1 MAAWI
6 RCLPP
11 KMADI
16 LNLALIQT
24 NTPATQEAALAHVRP
39 LILQA
44 AAGGAQLILLPECA
58 NLMEAR
64 KEQKAQVV
72 TTEAGDTFI
81 GGIRELARQ
90 LRVEILIGSAI
101 VRCDIDDRPRS
112 GSDSATKNANR
123 SLLIDARG
131 DITARYDKIHLFDAD
146 TPDGRSYRESATM
159 RPGEAAALAQTPW
172 GRLGLTI
179 CYDIRFPHLYRAL
192 AKQGADMIAVCAAFT
207 VPTGKAHWE
216 VLLRARAIETGCFV
230 LAPAQG
236 GLHEDGRTTYGH
248 SMVIS
253 PWGEIIARLDHDR
266 PAVLETSI
274 DFSEVIRARQALPC
288 LRHDREFRL

>member
-1 MAAWI
+1 
-6 RCLPP
+6 
-11 KMADI
+11 MADI

-24 NTPATQEAALAHVRP
+24 RTPATPSDAFEHARP
-39 LILQA
+39 LIVQA
-44 AAGGAQLILLPECA
+44 AANGAQLILLPECA

-64 KEQKAQVV
+64 KERKEQVV
-72 TTEAGDTFI
+72 TTEAEDVFI
-81 GGIRELARQ
+81 QGVRDLARQ

-101 VRCDIDDRPRS
+101 IKSEIDDR
-112 GSDSATKNANR
+112 AANR
-123 SLLIDARG
+123 SLLINARG
-131 DITARYDKIHLFDAD
+131 EITARYDKIHLFDAD

-159 RPGEAAALAQTPW
+159 RPGEQALVAETPW
-172 GRLGLTI
+172 GGLGLTI
-179 CYDIRFPHLYRAL
+179 CYDVRFPQLYRTL
-192 AKQGADMIAVCAAFT
+192 AKQGARMIAMCAAFT

-253 PWGEIIARLDHDR
+253 PWGEIIARLDHDH
-266 PAVLETSI
+266 PAVLEAHI
-274 DFSEVIRARQALPC
+274 DFSEVTRARQALPS
-288 LRHDREFRL
+288 LQHDREFRV

>member
-1 MAAWI
+1 MS
-6 RCLPP
+6 
-11 KMADI
+11 DI

-24 NTPATQEAALAHVRP
+24 RTPATPAAALEHARP

-44 AAGGAQLILLPECA
+44 ATGGAQLILLPECA

-64 KEQKAQVV
+64 KEYKAQVV
-72 TTEAGDTFI
+72 TTEAGDVFI
-81 GGIRELARQ
+81 KGVRELARQ

-101 VRCDIDDRPRS
+101 IKSEIDER
-112 GSDSATKNANR
+112 AANR
-123 SLLIDARG
+123 SLLINARG
-131 DITARYDKIHLFDAD
+131 EITARYDKIHLFDAD

-159 RPGEAAALAQTPW
+159 RPGENAVVADTPW
-172 GRLGLTI
+172 GQLGLTI
-179 CYDIRFPHLYRAL
+179 CYDVRFPHLYRTL
-192 AKQGADMIAVCAAFT
+192 AKNGAKMIAVCAAFT

-253 PWGEIIARLDHDR
+253 PWGEVIARLDHDR
-266 PAVLETSI
+266 PAVLEASI
-274 DFSEVIRARQALPC
+274 DFSEVTRARQALPS
-288 LRHDREFRL
+288 LQHDREFRV

>member
-1 MAAWI
+1 MT
-6 RCLPP
+6 
-11 KMADI
+11 DI

-24 NTPATQEAALAHVRP
+24 RTPADPVAALAHVRP

-44 AAGGAQLILLPECA
+44 ATGGAQFILLPECA

-64 KEQKAQVV
+64 KEQKALKV
-72 TTEAGDTFI
+72 TAEAGDGFI
-81 GGIRELARQ
+81 KGVRELARQ

-101 VRCDIDDRPRS
+101 VKSEIDDR
-112 GSDSATKNANR
+112 AANR
-123 SLLIDARG
+123 SLLINARG
-131 DITARYDKIHLFDAD
+131 EITARYDKIHLFDAD

-159 RPGEAAALAQTPW
+159 RPGEAAVVAETPW
-172 GRLGLTI
+172 GKLGLTI
-179 CYDIRFPHLYRAL
+179 CYDVRFPHLYRAL
-192 AKQGADMIAVCAAFT
+192 AKNGAKMIAVCAAFT

-216 VLLRARAIETGCFV
+216 VLLRARAIETGCFI

-236 GLHEDGRTTYGH
+236 GLHEDGRTTWGH

-266 PAVLETSI
+266 PAVLEASI
-274 DFSEVIRARQALPC
+274 DFSEVSRARQALPS
-288 LRHDREFRL
+288 LQHDREFRV

>member
-1 MAAWI
+1 MT
-6 RCLPP
+6 
-11 KMADI
+11 DI

-24 NTPATQEAALAHVRP
+24 RTPASPAAALDHARP

-44 AAGGAQLILLPECA
+44 AANGAQLILLPECA

-64 KEQKAQVV
+64 KEHKVQVV
-72 TTEAGDTFI
+72 TTEAEDVFI
-81 GGIRELARQ
+81 QGVRELAQ
-90 LRVEILIGSAI
+90 SLRVEILIGSAI
-101 VRCDIDDRPRS
+101 VKSGIDDR
-112 GSDSATKNANR
+112 AANR

-131 DITARYDKIHLFDAD
+131 EIVARYDKIHLFDAD

-159 RPGEAAALAQTPW
+159 RPGEAAAVAVTPW
-172 GRLGLTI
+172 GGLGLTI
-179 CYDIRFPHLYRAL
+179 CYDVRFPHLHRTL
-192 AKQGADMIAVCAAFT
+192 ARQGANMIAVCAAFT

-253 PWGEIIARLDHDR
+253 PWGEVIARLDHDR
-266 PAVLETSI
+266 PAVLEASI
-274 DFSEVIRARQALPC
+274 DFTEVTRARQALPS
-288 LRHDREFRL
+288 LQHDREFRV

>member
-1 MAAWI
+1 MT
-6 RCLPP
+6 
-11 KMADI
+11 DI

-24 NTPATQEAALAHVRP
+24 RTPATPAAALDHARP

-44 AAGGAQLILLPECA
+44 AANGAQLILLPECA

-64 KEQKAQVV
+64 KEHKVQVV
-72 TTEAGDTFI
+72 TTEAEDVFI
-81 GGIRELARQ
+81 NGVRELAQ
-90 LRVEILIGSAI
+90 SLRVEILIGSAI
-101 VRCDIDDRPRS
+101 VKSEIDER
-112 GSDSATKNANR
+112 AANR

-131 DITARYDKIHLFDAD
+131 EIVARYDKIHLFDAD

-159 RPGEAAALAQTPW
+159 RPGEAAAVAVTPW
-172 GRLGLTI
+172 GGLGLTI
-179 CYDIRFPHLYRAL
+179 CYDVRFPHLHRTL
-192 AKQGADMIAVCAAFT
+192 ARQGANMIAVCAAFT

-253 PWGEIIARLDHDR
+253 PWGEVIARLDHDR
-266 PAVLETSI
+266 PAVLEASI
-274 DFSEVIRARQALPC
+274 DFSEVTRARQALPS
-288 LRHDREFRL
+288 LQHDREFRV